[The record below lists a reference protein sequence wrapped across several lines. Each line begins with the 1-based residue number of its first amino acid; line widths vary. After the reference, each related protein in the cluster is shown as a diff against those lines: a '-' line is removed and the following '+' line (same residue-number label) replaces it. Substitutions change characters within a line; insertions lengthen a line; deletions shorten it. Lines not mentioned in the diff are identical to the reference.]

1 MTNLKINHSH
11 HNILEKRNFHFD
23 MSTWLY
29 LYKFV
34 KPEGKQLNSRERKKN
49 RNRSEHISKEW
60 LYNQQN
66 KEVWTTS
73 LVSHSH
79 SRFRSQNRDRT
90 RDHDRNSDRRLTER
104 ERFHSISPN
113 RCHSRSPR
121 HNSVSRRRSL
131 SSCVTFKIFFYVK
144 GNRLLGND
152 VYSIIQVALRLKNAN
167 LNTMVILH

>member
-90 RDHDRNSDRRLTER
+90 RDHDRNSDRRLTDSFFR
-104 ERFHSISPN
+104 LLYICQYNFTG
-113 RCHSRSPR
+113 RS
-121 HNSVSRRRSL
+121 VM
-131 SSCVTFKIFFYVK
+131 

>member
-1 MTNLKINHSH
+1 MEDCFLSC
-11 HNILEKRNFHFD
+11 E
-23 MSTWLY
+23 
-29 LYKFV
+29 V
-34 KPEGKQLNSRERKKN
+34 KKA
-49 RNRSEHISKEW
+49 IS
-60 LYNQQN
+60 
-66 KEVWTTS
+66 S
-73 LVSHSH
+73 AMMLVYFTAHSH

-152 VYSIIQVALRLKNAN
+152 VYSIIQVALRLKIPKNFLCWYTRWCSSSWKELEMFLQKN
-167 LNTMVILH
+167 LYCTPTLTGPLLKLEPQ